1 MLTATDMY
9 RARVRTSPRSAPSD
23 RLHGRLVVLALL
35 VAGLLA
41 GLVIAPASTAQATTN
56 GFWSL
61 TPPPIASG
69 VVPEF
74 VQLNLAPGSVVNTP
88 VVVTN
93 RTSGPLTI
101 RAGEKLAPV
110 ASDRP
115 NKGTIDSNEATTWG
129 SVSNTVITAAAGT
142 AQILTVR
149 IRVPTNAKA
158 GDYAA
163 QLITFGAPVTVANN
177 PLKTDRTL
185 SLRFSIRVA
194 GEVKPS
200 LELSTLDVQ
209 GQELF
214 FRVTNTGN
222 TVLVPT
228 VDINGVDAQGVPFL
242 FGDGKVGELF
252 PGESRAP
259 EIPLGVIPVSLKVT
273 VKSEAPEVSND
284 WPADPVGAAVLTPGA
299 VPPPPPNPGS
309 AQASIIVFA
318 LLGLSLFILIWWA
331 VAVRRSRQ
339 RRYEEQRL
347 LLEGARQS
355 QVVGTPAVAAAGVG
369 TAGAVDETSGAFPPP
384 AGPPV
389 ATVDESALKL
399 AAVASGALS
408 LDAVIG
414 GAAEPE
420 QTPAPGT
427 PFPPPNGTPVT

>member
-1 MLTATDMY
+1 MGA
-9 RARVRTSPRSAPSD
+9 
-23 RLHGRLVVLALL
+23 LAL
-35 VAGLLA
+35 VAAGLLTSMI
-41 GLVIAPASTAQATTN
+41 VVPASPAQATNN

-61 TPPPIASG
+61 TPPPIAGG
-69 VVPEF
+69 VVPDV

-93 RTSGPLTI
+93 LTSAPLTI

-110 ASDRP
+110 AAE
-115 NKGTIDSNEATTWG
+115 KQTAGEIDSNDAIKWG
-129 SVSNTVITAAAGT
+129 SVSNTVITAAAGK

-149 IRVPTNAKA
+149 IRIPTNAKA

-163 QLITFGAPVTVANN
+163 QLVTFGAPVTVANS
-177 PLKTDRTL
+177 PVKTDRTL
-185 SLRFSIRVA
+185 ALRFSIRVT
-194 GEVKPS
+194 GDVKPA

-242 FGDGKVGELF
+242 FGGGKVGELF

-259 EIPLGVIPVSLKVT
+259 EIPLGVIPVAIKVT
-273 VKSEAPEVSND
+273 VKSEAPEVTGD

-309 AQASIIVFA
+309 SQASIIVFA
-318 LLGLSLFILIWWA
+318 LLGLFLFILIWWA
-331 VAVRRSRQ
+331 VAVRRGRK
-339 RRYEEQRL
+339 RRYEERRL
-347 LLEGARQS
+347 LIDSARQA
-355 QVVGTPAVAAAGVG
+355 QRGVDPS
-369 TAGAVDETSGAFPPP
+369 AVDPSAVDPSAPIASASGEFPPP

-399 AAVASGALS
+399 AAVASGAIPLE
-408 LDAVIG
+408 
-414 GAAEPE
+414 AAIANAPEPD
-420 QTPAPGT
+420 QAPAAPGT
-427 PFPPPNGTPVT
+427 PFPPPNGTPVS